1 MLFEPEELDKAASL
15 FKVLADPTRLRILQA
30 LCKEERNVGEIVNIT
45 GASQANVSK
54 HLALLTAHNVT
65 TRRRSGL
72 QIFYRISEPL
82 IMKLCQTVK
91 NAPGQQSK
99 FHQRK

>member
-1 MLFEPEELDKAASL
+1 MELDKAATL

-30 LCKEERNVGEIVNIT
+30 LCKEERNVGEIVNMT

-54 HLALLTAHNVT
+54 HLALLTVHNVT

-82 IMKLCQTVK
+82 IMELCQTVK
-91 NAPGQQSK
+91 NALGPQSNYNN
-99 FHQRK
+99 RK